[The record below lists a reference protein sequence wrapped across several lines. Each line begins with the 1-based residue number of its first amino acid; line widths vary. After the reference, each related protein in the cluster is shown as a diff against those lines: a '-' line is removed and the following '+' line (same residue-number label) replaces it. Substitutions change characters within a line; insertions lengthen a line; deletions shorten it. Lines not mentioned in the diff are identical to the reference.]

1 MNLIDRLD
9 LEYSI
14 RQQCD
19 LFSVPSSSYYYIP
32 VDISPINVRLMASID
47 RIFTRYPFYGKRR
60 ILFELNKLPDVTEPV
75 NIKRIARLMKIM
87 GIEAVY
93 PKPNTSK
100 PTSGAQKYPYLLKG
114 LDIIKPNQ
122 VWASDITYIPTS
134 RGFVYLTAIIDW
146 YSRFILSWEL
156 STSMDTSFCLSALEK
171 ATANYGVPEIFN
183 TDQGSQ
189 YTSVDFTSYL
199 NSRNIKISHD
209 SRGRCFDNIMIERIW
224 RSVKYENVYLRD
236 YNTVAEAREGLDEY
250 LNFYNTMRPH
260 QSLDYMTPQAVY
272 NDK

>member
-1 MNLIDRLD
+1 
-9 LEYSI
+9 
-14 RQQCD
+14 
-19 LFSVPSSSYYYIP
+19 
-32 VDISPINVRLMASID
+32 
-47 RIFTRYPFYGKRR
+47 
-60 ILFELNKLPDVTEPV
+60 V

-87 GIEAVY
+87 GIEAVH

-100 PTSGAQKYPYLLKG
+100 PASGAQKYPYLLKG

-146 YSRFILSWEL
+146 YSRFVLSWEL
-156 STSMDTSFCLSALEK
+156 STSMDMSFYLSALEK
-171 ATANYGVPEIFN
+171 ATENYGVPEIFN

-189 YTSVDFTSYL
+189 YISVDFTSYL

-209 SRGRCFDNIMIERIW
+209 SRRRCFDNIMIERIW

-260 QSLDYMTPQAVY
+260 QSLGYMTPKTVY
-272 NDK
+272 NDKLSF